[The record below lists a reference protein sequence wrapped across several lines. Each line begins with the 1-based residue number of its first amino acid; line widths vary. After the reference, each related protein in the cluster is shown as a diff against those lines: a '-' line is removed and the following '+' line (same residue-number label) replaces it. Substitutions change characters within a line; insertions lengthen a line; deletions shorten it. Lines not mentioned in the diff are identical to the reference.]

1 MIRSLAAVAFSMISA
16 AAFATA
22 TLDPDTNILTF
33 DVESGEETYSTALGS
48 TIAGIVKTG
57 AGKII
62 LTAAATGFTGKP
74 VAINGGMLEIQHK
87 DALGSGN
94 TVTVENGAQYRMV
107 YNATQNDC
115 GGQNNDIVL
124 KGGDGPDHKGALYG
138 TGLSANTASDYF
150 WGNVTLEADAA
161 IGCGN
166 ARGFG
171 KNLDLGG
178 HTLSLVSGAIRL
190 AGTSSQANSLLTV
203 KNPGKIRLV
212 SGQVCLQGI
221 PVFEG
226 SGIFEAAGGGIQ
238 MWNLANPVLWQLKVE
253 DANLTIQMGS
263 SLINKKVDPLC
274 DIWSGDVVVGASR
287 TFSLSG
293 SGASKAD
300 HYLTIAGNISGEG
313 AVSIGSYAEYRLA
326 GTNTYSGG
334 TTIGA
339 NSLRIYAD
347 GNVSTNGPV
356 RLSGGVLEV
365 HLENAKITSDYVSG
379 LAAAM
384 AVSQY
389 SSGNGTLRFI
399 TDAVQDVTL
408 TSDFSPM
415 HPSIA
420 IYHAGTGSL
429 TLSGEMI
436 SDPSSS
442 GAMLRNT
449 AGTMTFDGDWS
460 RRLWSFNCFGGTMEV
475 AGGSLWREYNG
486 GSTRL
491 VFNIGSS
498 NDVSSARMRVL
509 DGGTLCFPGNGG
521 DSSEAVTVDD
531 LGAKPAILEIHD
543 GATVTAKVQVA
554 YAEKARGAVYQ
565 YGGDMFHMTRPGND
579 GAIGNFGQAYW
590 WMEGGT
596 FKAENAN
603 PYLGLATRT
612 GSESQFEVQGG
623 TVSITGDNSLQ
634 ICRGGASNAEFYM
647 GGGTATINQILLGG
661 ELRWAADK
669 GADPGGQ
676 AVLTLTGTNN
686 PSLTSTTVR
695 LNDRT
700 NQFTSV
706 VNLNAGLLAVK
717 NFYDY
722 TRTSETRRDCKS
734 FVNFNGGAVKFTGVK
749 DVFAAGLPTR
759 ITVFGGGA
767 TIELTQGGDHVPSFS
782 LLAPQGRGIRSI
794 TVPDGAT
801 TEGYAMPPVVYITGG
816 GGEGATAHVRFNPR
830 TGRIDREIEVTS
842 PGWSFTEA
850 PTVTITAPDM
860 KTPVVCEV
868 ELTDEVQEDGGLTLR
883 GSDGDNS
890 ARNFVPN
897 STAVTYNYR
906 GPTVVE
912 PGVTFYPRVSGVPN
926 PFSTSRELR
935 MAGGAYS
942 AWNSN
947 PSWRRV
953 GGFGKTRSW
962 DSNRLDVS
970 EALFFRAQ
978 DLEQGR
984 YLEHDTGRLKLNSGC
999 VVEIDDFDALTG
1011 DVYTLVLLPKD
1022 QANNYLD
1029 GTPKF
1034 AADVAEANPRWRLH
1048 LAANKKK
1055 LTLRHLKGAVFSVR

>member
-1 MIRSLAAVAFSMISA
+1 MIRSFAAVAFSMISV

-33 DVESGEETYSTALGS
+33 DVASGEETYSTALGS
-48 TIAGIVKTG
+48 SIAGVVKTG

-74 VAINGGMLEIQHK
+74 VAINGGVLEIQHK

-94 TVTVENGAQYRMV
+94 TVTVANGAQYRMV
-107 YNATQNDC
+107 YDATQNDC

-138 TGLSANTASDYF
+138 TGLTKTTASDYF

-171 KNLDLGG
+171 KTLDLGG
-178 HTLSLVSGAIRL
+178 HTLSLVSGSIRL
-190 AGTSSQANSLLTV
+190 AGTSTQANSLLTV

-212 SGQVCLQGI
+212 SGQVCIQGI

-226 SGIFEAAGGGIQ
+226 NGTFEAAGGSIQ
-238 MWNLANPVLWQLKVE
+238 MWNLANPVPWRLKVE
-253 DANLTIQMGS
+253 DANLRIQMGS
-263 SLINKKVDPLC
+263 SLINKKVDPNC
-274 DIWSGDVVVGASR
+274 DVWSGDVVVGSGR
-287 TFSLSG
+287 SFSLYG
-293 SGASKAD
+293 NGASKAD
-300 HYLTIAGNISGEG
+300 HYLTIAGNISGAG
-313 AVSIGSYAEYRLA
+313 AFGIEDVNVEYRLT

-339 NSLRIYAD
+339 NRLRIYAD

-356 RLSGGVLEV
+356 KINGGSLEL
-365 HLENAKITSDYVSG
+365 HLEDGNLTSDYIEG
-379 LAAAM
+379 LASQMSSAA
-384 AVSQY
+384 Y
-389 SSGNGTLRFI
+389 SSGRGSLRIFTGESDDITLS
-399 TDAVQDVTL
+399 
-408 TSDFSPM
+408 SDFSTI

-420 IYHAGTGSL
+420 ICHEGMGSL
-429 TLSGEMI
+429 TLSGEI
-436 SDPSSS
+436 ASDPSSS

-449 AGTMTFDGDWS
+449 AGTFVLDGDCN
-460 RRLWSFNCFGGTMEV
+460 RRLWSFNCSGGTMDV
-475 AGGSLWREYNG
+475 VGGSLWREYNNG
-486 GSTRL
+486 NSDFR
-491 VFNIGSS
+491 IGDS
-498 NDVSSARMRVL
+498 NDVSNARMRIL
-509 DGGTLCFPGNGG
+509 NGGTLYFPSASG
-521 DSSEAVTVDD
+521 DASEPIKVDD
-531 LGAKPAILEIHD
+531 LGTKPAILEICD

-554 YAEKARGAVYQ
+554 YAEKSLGAVYQ
-565 YGGDMFHMTRPGND
+565 YGGDVFHLTRPGND

-596 FKAENAN
+596 FKSDNAN
-603 PYLGLATRT
+603 PYLGLASKT

-623 TVSITGDNSLQ
+623 TVSLSGANSLM

-647 GGGTATINQILLGG
+647 GGGTATINQIRLGG
-661 ELRWAADK
+661 ELTYAADK

-676 AVLTLTGTNN
+676 AVLTLAGTNN
-686 PSLTSTTVR
+686 PSLTVITLR

-706 VNLNAGLLAVK
+706 VNLNAGLLTVS
-717 NFYDY
+717 NFYDC
-722 TRTSETRRDCKS
+722 TRTSETRKDCKS
-734 FVNFNGGAVKFTGVK
+734 FVNFNGGAVRFNGVK
-749 DVFAAGLPTR
+749 DVFASGLPTR

-767 TIELTQGGDHVPSFS
+767 TIELTQSGDHYPSFS
-782 LLAPQGRGIRSI
+782 LLAPEGRGIKSI
-794 TVPDGAT
+794 TVPDGVS
-801 TEGYAMPPVVYITGG
+801 TEGYAMPPVAHVAGG
-816 GGEGATAHVRFNPR
+816 GGDGATAHVRFDPR

-842 PGWSFTEA
+842 PGWGFTEA
-850 PTVTITAPDM
+850 PAVTITAPDM

-883 GSDGDNS
+883 GSDS
-890 ARNFVPN
+890 TARNFVPN

-926 PFSTSRELR
+926 PFSTSKELR
-935 MAGGAYS
+935 LAGGAYS

-947 PSWRRV
+947 PTWRRL

-962 DSNRLDVS
+962 DSYRLEVS

-978 DLEQGR
+978 DLEQGL
-984 YLEHDTGRLKLNSGC
+984 YIEHDTGRLKMLSDC
-999 VVEIDDFDALTG
+999 VVEIDDLDALTG
-1011 DVYTLVLLPKD
+1011 DVYTLVLLTKD
-1022 QANNYLD
+1022 HSNNYLD

-1034 AADVAEANPRWRLH
+1034 AADVAAANPRWRLH

-1055 LTLRHLKGAVFSVR
+1055 LTLRRLKGAVFSLR